1 MPIDELYFQIA
12 MAVALMNLACRTRHF
27 RGEKNAF
34 GVVKDFRRCW
44 ELNGMKALD
53 TLCPEPEKEVDDV
66 AKASVDLPV
75 YKVALKLLSPECGSE
90 FVKEVCESLSQV
102 LSKVVVYS
110 RFYFHY
116 SFLQDFNSLS
126 LSSPQYQQVLTTE
139 SSERTT
145 QIIESMLDCVLEC
158 LEVKVTLGNVGNGGD
173 GFESKIKTSASGT
186 STPMSTSTGKGTQ
199 TQENDNIS
207 PRRLML
213 KSLEQALSNLMDQLP
228 PFLINPRPRSD
239 CDRDPLL
246 PNHPSRQVNSN
257 SNSSEIHSEV
267 NTKMDMEEDKRV
279 SLNLSQGSVISA
291 DAYAVLPLVLLERLL
306 ERGLVDLAA
315 NGVEVQLLLTL
326 VEGYA
331 PMLRALSA
339 KDASKNMGTFV
350 RFVCSYYTGYS
361 I

>member
-90 FVKEVCESLSQV
+90 FVKEV
-102 LSKVVVYS
+102 
-110 RFYFHY
+110 
-116 SFLQDFNSLS
+116 
-126 LSSPQYQQVLTTE
+126 LTTE
-139 SSERTT
+139 SSDRTT

-339 KDASKNMGTFV
+339 KDASKNMGPYSAEAMSRRQTDARARMELLLLEGATRVFSARPPERV
-350 RFVCSYYTGYS
+350 RFGLAKLLSALTAL
-361 I
+361 